1 MPAREELSAVSGA
14 KLRMKS
20 LTVILAMLLIAP
32 ITHGQPVSIDGL
44 QSLGDTRHHTV
55 TSATLDKRYHVLVG
69 LPADYDSDD
78 HIEYPTIYILDGGA
92 LYPLFRSYLNFL
104 QFEGEA
110 PDVILVA
117 ISYGTDDWEQGND
130 RSHDYTA
137 PAAER
142 EFWGGAADF
151 QAFLAEELIPFVER
165 EYRSRASR
173 RVLFGRSIGGQ
184 FVLYTAQTK
193 PGLFWGHI
201 ASNPALHLNLP
212 LFLSLQPEKPVLP
225 SHLLVTS
232 GANDDPVFREPT
244 LQWVERW
251 TRETERPWRLRT
263 ETLDGHGHF
272 TTPAASFRLGLTWLF
287 ADYDSPQE
295 SS

>member
-1 MPAREELSAVSGA
+1 
-14 KLRMKS
+14 MKV
-20 LTVILAMLLIAP
+20 LTAIFAMLSMAGV
-32 ITHGQPVSIDGL
+32 TDAQPVSIDGL
-44 QSLGDTRHHTV
+44 QSLDETRHHV
-55 TSATLDKRYHVLVG
+55 VSSATLDKRYHVLVG
-69 LPADYDSDD
+69 LPADYDPNDD
-78 HIEYPTIYILDGGA
+78 IEYPTIYILDGGA

-117 ISYGTDDWEQGND
+117 ISYGTDDWRKGND

-137 PAAER
+137 PAEER
-142 EFWGGAADF
+142 EFWGGAAAF

-173 RVLFGRSIGGQ
+173 RVVFGRSIGGQ
-184 FVLYTAQTK
+184 FVLYTAQTN

-201 ASNPALHLNLP
+201 ASNPALHRNLP
-212 LFLSLQPEKPVLP
+212 LFLDLHPEVPALP
-225 SHLLVTS
+225 SNLLVTS
-232 GANDDPVFREPT
+232 GADDDPVFREPA
-244 LQWVERW
+244 LRWIEHW
-251 TRETERPWRLRT
+251 TRAAALPWRLHT

-272 TTPAASFRLGLTWLF
+272 TTPAASFRLGLRWLF
-287 ADYDSPQE
+287 ADHQSPHE